1 MNRSCESIF
10 ITQVSRTSDGPWHK
24 IKSCETG
31 EMTSSD
37 SLKENQRHNG
47 NGLARSQEILSH
59 AVFMMSGA
67 ICSALFS
74 PTIEFAVV
82 YYLILVYGEA
92 RNDAALKELSKK
104 YSRIDRWRFNILHLF
119 QSIWWPFICQQ
130 NYILYELVCALFAGF
145 TFFLIAFV
153 YNNFPLVYVH

>member
-47 NGLARSQEILSH
+47 NGLKHSQEILPCT
-59 AVFMMSGA
+59 VFMMCGT

-74 PTIEFAVV
+74 PPIELAEL
-82 YYLILVYGEA
+82 YYFILVYGEA

-104 YSRIDRWRFNILHLF
+104 YSRIDRRRFNILHFF
-119 QSIWWPFICQQ
+119 QSTWWPSFCQQ
-130 NYILYELVCALFAGF
+130 NYILYELVQCVLCLSALL
-145 TFFLIAFV
+145 TFNCFCL
-153 YNNFPLVYVH
+153 

>member
-47 NGLARSQEILSH
+47 NVLARSQEILPH

-74 PTIEFAVV
+74 PTV
-82 YYLILVYGEA
+82 YYFILVYGEA
-92 RNDAALKELSKK
+92 RNDAALKEPSKK
-104 YSRIDRWRFNILHLF
+104 YSRIDRRRFNILHFF
-119 QSIWWPFICQQ
+119 QSTWWPFICQQ
-130 NYILYELVCALFAGF
+130 HYILYELVQCALCLLALRSFNCF
-145 TFFLIAFV
+145 CL
-153 YNNFPLVYVH
+153 